1 MNDPKLSAALSQ
13 AVYELTTVPP
23 HVPPGARLTRGE
35 WPLYVSGYTWGLVM
49 ALRVIEAAAGT
60 LERRAAR
67 ELADQRAAILRYFWR
82 VMRWER
88 LRGLQAQQRG
98 AA

>member
-23 HVPPGARLTRGE
+23 HVPPDARFSRDE
-35 WPLYVSGYTWGLVM
+35 WPVYCDGYTWGIVM
-49 ALRVIEAAAGT
+49 ALRVIDDAARKIDRRARVELDAGRAAA
-60 LERRAAR
+60 
-67 ELADQRAAILRYFWR
+67 LRYFWR

-88 LRGLQAQQRG
+88 MRAVHVRERG